1 MSKIKVAIN
10 GFGRIGRLTY
20 RQLAHMPEFEVVA
33 VNDLTSPKTLAHLLK
48 YDTAQGT
55 LPNKVTI
62 EGENVISVDGKKITV
77 YSEKDP
83 SKLPWSKLGID
94 LVIESTGRFLTNE
107 TAMAHI
113 TAGAKKVLLSAPA
126 KDAGI
131 KTVVYNVNHQTLDK
145 NDKIV
150 SAASCT
156 TNCLAPVVKVL
167 EENFGII
174 AGAMTTVHAF
184 TADQRLQD
192 APHSDLRR
200 ARAASCNMVPTTTGA
215 AKAIGLVVPA
225 AKGKMNGV
233 AIRVPVITGSIT
245 DLTVTLKR
253 QPSVQEVNKAMAAAA
268 SESFMYCE
276 DPIVSSD
283 VIGSTYGSIF
293 DSQLTS
299 IIETA
304 DGTKL
309 YKVYSWYDNEA
320 SYVAQLCRTAK
331 YFGQL

>member
-1 MSKIKVAIN
+1 MSKLKVAIN
-10 GFGRIGRLTY
+10 GFGRIGRLAY
-20 RQLAHMPEFEVVA
+20 RQLMHMPEFEVVA
-33 VNDLTSPKTLAHLLK
+33 FNDLTSPKTLAHLLK
-48 YDTAQGT
+48 YDTAQGA
-55 LPNKVTI
+55 LPNKVML
-62 EGENVISVDGKKITV
+62 EGENVINVDGHKITV

-83 SKLPWSKLGID
+83 SALPWGKLGID
-94 LVIESTGRFLTNE
+94 LVIESTGRFLTSE
-107 TAMAHI
+107 AAGAHLK
-113 TAGAKKVLLSAPA
+113 AGAKKVLLSAPA

-167 EENFGII
+167 EDNFGII
-174 AGAMTTVHAF
+174 AGAMTTVHAY

-200 ARAASCNMVPTTTGA
+200 ARAAAQNIVPTTTGA

-225 AKGKMNGV
+225 AKGKMNGI
-233 AIRVPVITGSIT
+233 ALRVPVITGSMT

-253 QPSVQEVNKAMAAAA
+253 QPTVEEINKAMAAAA
-268 SESFMYCE
+268 SESFQYCQ
-276 DPIVSSD
+276 DPVVSSD
-283 VIGSTYGSIF
+283 IVGSTYGSIF
-293 DSQLTS
+293 DSLLTS

-309 YKVYSWYDNEA
+309 YKLYAWYDNEA
-320 SYVAQLCRTAK
+320 SYVAQFCRVAK